1 VRRVQDPRPDDELV
15 RRSIAGDAAS
25 FTTLVERHRDR
36 VFNVCLRVV
45 GNVDDAADAAQE
57 TFLTVF
63 RKLHQFRGDAQ
74 FSTWLHR
81 VAVNSCYDLLRK
93 RARQPLLR
101 SIGDDEGSLPELG
114 PAAPDPADEVA
125 GTRDA
130 AAALALVA
138 EEFRVALVLADV
150 EDLPYEQIS
159 KILDVPVG
167 TVKSRVHRGRLALA
181 KAMQIEERELRP
193 PPSPSEGKA

>member
-1 VRRVQDPRPDDELV
+1 VQDSSPDDELV

-25 FTTLVERHRDR
+25 FTALVERHRDR
-36 VFNVCLRVV
+36 VFNVCLRLV
-45 GNVDDAADAAQE
+45 GNTEDAADAAQE
-57 TFLTVF
+57 TFLTAF
-63 RKLHQFRGDAQ
+63 RKLHQFRGDAL

-101 SIGDDEGSLPELG
+101 SVPDDDGPLPELG
-114 PAAPDPADEVA
+114 PASPDPADEVA

-130 AAALALVA
+130 AAALALVP
-138 EEFRVALVLADV
+138 EEFRVAVVLADV
-150 EDLPYEQIS
+150 EDLPYEQIA

-181 KAMQIEERELRP
+181 KAMRVADREP
-193 PPSPSEGKA
+193 PPASPSSEGKA